1 MSFTG
6 YLSQSNQRY
15 LDYFKMLTFKKFWN
29 FIQIET
35 SRVLSLILRKPVV
48 WGVPY
53 TVSIEP
59 TCLCNLKCPECPTGL
74 GITRRENTNL
84 DLALY
89 QNIIDEIK
97 TTTLYLMLYFQG
109 EPFMNRDIFGM
120 IKYASERKIFTV
132 ISSNGQFLDNEM
144 SGRII
149 QAGLDRLIISVDGT
163 DQKTFEK
170 YRVGGDLSR
179 ILEGT
184 KYLNT
189 LKKERNEKRPEIIF
203 QFLVFRHNETQV
215 DFFKK
220 FGRSSGADRTWIKS
234 AQVINPDKSLETI
247 PRNTLYSRYR
257 PDDKGVI
264 KIKASLRNKCNR
276 LWRTCVITTDG
287 NIIPCCF
294 DKNAKYK
301 MGDLKNTGFREIWY
315 NQRYM
320 EFRKMILNNR
330 SQTDICNNCTE
341 GIRVY
346 I

>member
-1 MSFTG
+1 
-6 YLSQSNQRY
+6 
-15 LDYFKMLTFKKFWN
+15 MLTFKKFWN

-35 SRVLSLILRKPVV
+35 SRVLSLVLRKPVV

-59 TCLCNLKCPECPTGL
+59 TCLCNLKCRECPTGM

-84 DLALY
+84 DLVLY
-89 QNIIDEIK
+89 QKIIDEIES
-97 TTTLYLMLYFQG
+97 TALYLLLYFQG
-109 EPFMNRDIFGM
+109 EPFMNKDIFGM
-120 IKYASERKIFTV
+120 IQYASERKIYTV
-132 ISSNGQFLDNEM
+132 ISSNGQFLDNEV
-144 SGRII
+144 SGRIV

-163 DQKTFEK
+163 DQSSFEK
-170 YRVGGDLSR
+170 YRLGGDLNR

-184 KYLNT
+184 KYLNA
-189 LKKERNEKRPEIIF
+189 LKKAGNKIKPEIIF

-215 DFFKK
+215 NFFKK

-234 AQVINPDKSLETI
+234 AQVINPDRALETI
-247 PRNTLYSRYR
+247 PRNIIYSRYR
-257 PDDKGVI
+257 PDNKGGI
-264 KIKASLRNKCNR
+264 KINARLKNNCKR

-294 DKNAKYK
+294 DKNAKYE
-301 MGDLKNTGFREIWY
+301 MGDLKDKGLREIWK

-320 EFRKMILNNR
+320 EFRKRILINR
-330 SQTDICNNCTE
+330 SETDICNNCTE